1 MNTKRK
7 IKYAVVFLSLA
18 LPIFLAVFF
27 VFNEKAWSSEG
38 GIDKG
43 DIIINEL
50 MWMGMGSSTSDEWL
64 ELKNTTAK
72 LINLDEC
79 QTVKVIDDKEIIVT
93 ASLKDQTISPKD
105 YFVISYKTR
114 DDSKINTD
122 THKALSYLSLSNTTL
137 RLILKC
143 SGNIIDTAGDGKIP
157 FAGENSLIKKSM
169 ERNDIF
175 TDGAMKYSWHTCSV
189 AENIDANTTDC
200 ATPGAENSKLAE
212 KIPESPKVY
221 SDKIQITE
229 LFPNPFQAQYEEY
242 IELYNGTAE
251 KVDLAGWTLH
261 DASKTGKYTF
271 PVGFLIK
278 AKEYLAIF
286 KKDFKFALNNSGDE
300 RVTLFDPN
308 GKEVS
313 KALYDGS
320 KRNLSYNFDGNRWRW
335 SKFLTPGAE
344 NILNS
349 EPYGTLKIDDDVY
362 ENVYANFSISTG
374 DSDGDSV
381 KVTWDFGDGH
391 KSYLLKTR
399 HKYLA
404 TGKYLASVKL
414 TDGSEET
421 LKEFEVEVQKIPHP
435 KVALVAVKA
444 NPKGKDSE
452 FETLTIKNNSKK
464 KINLKGWSIATGTK
478 KLANH
483 PIKESVVI
491 KKGKAKEITRQVSS
505 FSLNNKKAKVE
516 LRYPDGKIASKL
528 KYDHGKVSIAEDEV
542 YEKTKGGWVWIEKIS
557 NDKSQIPNKSQDAI
571 DNIQNSI
578 DNSQD
583 TIEDIQNTID
593 SEWEGERKGVG
604 LPLWESN
611 SQGGELVNIELLKN
625 QPAVLGAEMVREVG
639 GQYFF
644 TSQVEQKH
652 YLVSFFENLLASLNV
667 GMNQMLNYF

>member
-1 MNTKRK
+1 MEE
-7 IKYAVVFLSLA
+7 A
-18 LPIFLAVFF
+18 
-27 VFNEKAWSSEG
+27 KATE
-38 GIDKG
+38 G
-43 DIIINEL
+43 DIIINEIYATGNDDWIELYNPTGIDFNLAINNFRLYKAVAASPSLL
-50 MWMGMGSSTSDEWL
+50 MRFGNMSDGSYPGGNVIKAKSYYLIVRDDASESLRKKADAICTKESFTWSSEGYTLYLGDDAIGGDDDPDIVDRVIFGNGKGFAPKILDGSSIGRLNS
-64 ELKNTTAK
+64 KNT
-72 LINLDEC
+72 NDNS
-79 QTVKVIDDKEIIVT
+79 QD
-93 ASLKDQTISPKD
+93 
-105 YFVISYKTR
+105 F
-114 DDSKINTD
+114 
-122 THKALSYLSLSNTTL
+122 TL
-137 RLILKC
+137 QE
-143 SGNIIDTAGDGKIP
+143 S
-157 FAGENSLIKKSM
+157 
-169 ERNDIF
+169 
-175 TDGAMKYSWHTCSV
+175 
-189 AENIDANTTDC
+189 
-200 ATPGAENSKLAE
+200 TPGAENSKLAE

-300 RVTLFDPN
+300 RVTLFDPS

-320 KRNLSYNFDGNRWRW
+320 KQNLSYNFDGNRWRW

-349 EPYGTLKIDDDVY
+349 EPYGTLKKAENIYV
-362 ENVYANFSISTG
+362 NVYADFSISTG

-381 KVTWDFGDGH
+381 KVVWDFGDGH

-414 TDGSEET
+414 TDGSEEV

-435 KVALVAVKA
+435 KVSLISVNA

-452 FETLTIKNNSKK
+452 FETLTVKNNSKK

-483 PIKESVVI
+483 PISEKLMLKKKET
-491 KKGKAKEITRQVSS
+491 KEITRQFSS
-505 FSLNNKKAKVE
+505 FSLNNKKAKIE
-516 LRYPDGKIASKL
+516 LRYPDGKVASKI

-542 YEKTKGGWVWIEKIS
+542 YEKGEEGWNWIEKIS
-557 NDKSQIPNKSQDAI
+557 NDKSQIPNKSQDTI
-571 DNIQNSI
+571 TSSSSVISNQSLEIQNRNEGMGEEVSRSI
-578 DNSQD
+578 EIKRENKILNIKND
-583 TIEDIQNTID
+583 
-593 SEWEGERKGVG
+593 
-604 LPLWESN
+604 
-611 SQGGELVNIELLKN
+611 LVKIALLKG
-625 QPAVLGAEMVREVG
+625 QPMVLGAETVREVD

-644 TSQVEQKH
+644 TPKIEQKH
-652 YLVSFFENLLASLNV
+652 YLVSFWEKLLVNFNA
-667 GMNQMLNYF
+667 GMNQVLNYFWR